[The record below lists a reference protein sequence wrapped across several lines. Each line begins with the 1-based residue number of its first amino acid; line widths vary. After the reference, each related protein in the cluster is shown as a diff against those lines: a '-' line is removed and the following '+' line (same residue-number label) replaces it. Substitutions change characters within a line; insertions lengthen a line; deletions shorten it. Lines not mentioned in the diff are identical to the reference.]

1 MPTRLDSLEN
11 TQGAVTVFFDE
22 QTEENII
29 EAQMREVYA
38 NSRQYLYLKKLPG
51 SGKEFVQF
59 LKKQRQAGDLSVPRG
74 ERIVFC
80 HYLELRN
87 LTEEWIDAFFE
98 RAYDFRKSM
107 GMNTTTF
114 EQHYIFCFRYEVN
127 TLEEEE
133 EKERAEGLLKKL
145 VEGNEMISRQIYLL
159 RIQGLD
165 TYDNQEKGLVQML
178 HLISRISYAVTL
190 KAINAYKTYINMI
203 SYADYFEN
211 RVKSRQEQIK
221 KIDAWM
227 SEISDPDLNRMKEA
241 IRLSAA
247 APADALGREIR
258 GFSRRIPLYPASI
271 NDFRKRGF
279 WPFISYESTIT
290 KNNPIVAKMRK
301 KFVAEK
307 SAMLANGADIREPIR
322 ICGEEYNYKDYEIL
336 DEKLRD
342 SGFVQELM
350 GDIGKQDEA
359 VKELTERIIE
369 RVLKRIQKLASSRD
383 DVKKAKLSERKQC
396 LRELDKYDDY
406 ANLED
411 CFYAIDHATQPNPI
425 AGKYPDSVNTI
436 ALVNDRC
443 YNDWNSKGYD
453 VQGVGTAY
461 YYKNLGPCEIVMIK
475 EYAMVNLADEN
486 TDDNLRILFRD

>member
-1 MPTRLDSLEN
+1 MPTRLDSLDN

-22 QTEENII
+22 QTEEDII

-38 NSRQYLYLKKLPG
+38 EHRQYLYLTKLPE

-59 LKKQRQAGDLSVPRG
+59 LKKQRQAGDLAVPKGARM
-74 ERIVFC
+74 VFC

-87 LTEEWIDAFFE
+87 LTEEWITAFYE

-107 GMNTTTF
+107 GVNTTTF

-127 TLEEEE
+127 TLEED
-133 EKERAEGLLKKL
+133 EKERARELLKKL
-145 VEGNEMISRQIYLL
+145 VDGNEMISRQIYLL

-165 TYDNQEKGLVQML
+165 IFDNQEKGLVQML
-178 HLISRISYAVTL
+178 HLISRNSYAVTL
-190 KAINAYKTYINMI
+190 KGINTYKTYINMI

-227 SEISDPDLNRMKEA
+227 SEVSDPDLNRLKDA
-241 IRLSAA
+241 VKLSVA
-247 APADALGREIR
+247 APADTLGREMR
-258 GFSRRIPLYPASI
+258 GFSRRIPLYPANI
-271 NDFRKRGF
+271 NDFRKKGF
-279 WPFISYESTIT
+279 WPFVSYESTIT
-290 KNNPIVAKMRK
+290 RNNPIVARMRK

-307 SAMLANGADIREPIR
+307 SVILADGADLSEPIR
-322 ICGEEYNYKDYEIL
+322 ICEEEYNYKDYELL
-336 DEKLRD
+336 DEKLKD
-342 SGFVQELM
+342 AGFLQDTL

-359 VKELTERIIE
+359 VKELALKVIE
-369 RVLKRIQKLASSRD
+369 RFMKKAQKLASSREET
-383 DVKKAKLSERKQC
+383 KKAKLSERKQC

-406 ANLED
+406 ANLEE
-411 CFYAIDHATQPNPI
+411 CFNAIDLATQPKPI
-425 AGKYPDSVNTI
+425 AGKYPDNVNTVV
-436 ALVNDRC
+436 LVNDRC

-486 TDDNLRILFRD
+486 ADDNLRILFRD

>member
-1 MPTRLDSLEN
+1 MPTQLSSLEN

-22 QTEENII
+22 QAEENII
-29 EAQMREVYA
+29 EAQMREVFA
-38 NSRQYLYLKKLPG
+38 DPRQYMYLKKVPET
-51 SGKEFVQF
+51 GKEFVQR
-59 LKKQRQAGDLSVPRG
+59 LKKERQAGDLAVPKG

-80 HYLELRN
+80 HYLELRS
-87 LTEEWIDAFFE
+87 LTEEWIKDFFE

-107 GMNTTTF
+107 GVNTTTF
-114 EQHYIFCFRYEVN
+114 QHHYVFCFRYEVN
-127 TLEEEE
+127 TLEED
-133 EKERAEGLLKKL
+133 EKEKAKELLKKIA
-145 VEGNEMISRQIYLL
+145 EGNELISRQIYLL

-178 HLISRISYAVTL
+178 HLLSRSSYAVTL
-190 KAINAYKTYINMI
+190 KGINAYKTYINMI
-203 SYADYFEN
+203 NYADYFEN

-227 SEISDPDLNRMKEA
+227 TETSDPDLNRLKEA
-241 IRLSAA
+241 VRLSKA

-271 NDFRKRGF
+271 NDFKKKGF
-279 WPFISYESTIT
+279 LMFTSYESTIT

-307 SAMLANGADIREPIR
+307 SELFASEADISEPMR
-322 ICGEEYNYKDYEIL
+322 ICEKEYTYKDYELL
-336 DEKLRD
+336 DEKLKD
-342 SGFVQELM
+342 SAFIQDII
-350 GDIGKQDEA
+350 GDTGKQDEA
-359 VKELTERIIE
+359 VKELAEKIFERFADGA
-369 RVLKRIQKLASSRD
+369 QKMASSRD
-383 DVKKAKLSERKQC
+383 EMKQAKFLERKQC

-411 CFYAIDHATQPNPI
+411 CFHAIDEATQPKPI
-425 AGKYPDSVNTI
+425 AGKYPDNVNTVV
-436 ALVNDRC
+436 LVNDRC

-486 TDDNLRILFRD
+486 ADDNLRVLFRD